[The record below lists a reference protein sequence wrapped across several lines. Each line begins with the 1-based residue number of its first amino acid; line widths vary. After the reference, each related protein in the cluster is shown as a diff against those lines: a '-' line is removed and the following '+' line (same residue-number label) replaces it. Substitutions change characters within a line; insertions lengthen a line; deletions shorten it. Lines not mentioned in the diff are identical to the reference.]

1 MSFSWPKAAIV
12 GIVAG
17 FLSGLLGIGGGV
29 IVVPG
34 LVLVVGLDQHRAA
47 AASVATIVLTAS
59 AALLA
64 FGVEGSVDWVT
75 ALIVFAGAATGA
87 WAGAH
92 YMHRIPEYV
101 LAGVF
106 TLVLAVSSVRMFI

>member
-34 LVLVVGLDQHRAA
+34 LILLVGLNQHTAA
-47 AASVATIVLTAS
+47 ATSVATIILTAS

-64 FGVEGSVDWVT
+64 FGTGGSVDWTT
-75 ALIVFAGAATGA
+75 ALIVFSGAAAGA

-92 YMHRIPEYV
+92 YMHRIPEYA

-106 TLVLAVSSVRMFI
+106 TLVLSISSIRMFL